1 MSREAA
7 INPVTLD
14 IVKDSL
20 IAVSNEIF
28 YAFAQTSMS
37 PIIYETLDYASGI
50 ADAQGRLLTQGNG
63 VSGFIGMISP
73 MICAVV
79 DKYGKENLHPGDVYI
94 INDPF
99 IGGGTHM
106 SDVGM
111 VMPIFYKD
119 ELIAFAGNKAHW
131 SDIGGMAPGSFT
143 TDATNTYQ
151 EGLCF
156 SGVKLVDRGNLVEPV
171 WDLMRSNMRYPQISQ
186 GDMWGQISSLRT
198 GDKRVNE
205 LCDKYGVDV
214 VKGSMERLIS
224 RVQSSAASPPGGN
237 AQRHLGDGRM
247 DGR

>member
-1 MSREAA
+1 MSEKLN
-7 INPVTLD
+7 ISPVTLD

-50 ADAQGRLLTQGNG
+50 ADAEGRLLTQGNG

-111 VMPIFYKD
+111 VMPIFYND

-156 SGVKLVDRGNLVEPV
+156 SGVKLVDRGELVEPV

-198 GDKRVNE
+198 G
-205 LCDKYGVDV
+205 
-214 VKGSMERLIS
+214 
-224 RVQSSAASPPGGN
+224 
-237 AQRHLGDGRM
+237 
-247 DGR
+247 

>member
-1 MSREAA
+1 MAEKEK

-50 ADAQGRLLTQGNG
+50 ADAEGRLLTQGNG
-63 VSGFIGMISP
+63 VTGFIGMISP

-79 DKYGKENLHPGDVYI
+79 EKHGKENLHPGDVYI

-99 IGGGTHM
+99 MGGGTHM

-111 VMPIFYKD
+111 VMPIFYHD

-143 TDATNTYQ
+143 TDATNLYQ
-151 EGLCF
+151 EGMCF
-156 SGVKLVDRGNLVEPV
+156 SGTKLVDRGELVEPV
-171 WDLMRSNMRYPQISQ
+171 WDLMRSINENVNNINQSHLHFGMQLIFDESQ
-186 GDMWGQISSLRT
+186 KDSNNEIWVSCYELVKFLNLNRCEAQSRPPPNGGGLLFFCVTATFSS
-198 GDKRVNE
+198 
-205 LCDKYGVDV
+205 
-214 VKGSMERLIS
+214 
-224 RVQSSAASPPGGN
+224 
-237 AQRHLGDGRM
+237 
-247 DGR
+247 

>member
-1 MSREAA
+1 MYKQVK

-14 IVKDSL
+14 IVKEYL

-63 VSGFIGMISP
+63 VTGFIGMISP
-73 MICAVV
+73 MICALV
-79 DKYGKENLHPGDVYI
+79 DKYGKENLRPWDVNI

-99 IGGGTHM
+99 LGGGTHI

-111 VMPIFYKD
+111 VMPIFYD
-119 ELIAFAGNKAHW
+119 GELIALPGNKAHW

-143 TDATNTYQ
+143 TDATNMFQ

-156 SGVKLVDRGNLVEPV
+156 SGTKLVDQGELVEPV
-171 WDLMRSNMRYPQISQ
+171 WDLMRSNMRYPQVSQ
-186 GDMWGQISSLRT
+186 GDMWRQISALRT
-198 GDKRVNE
+198 GEKRICG
-205 LCDKYGVDV
+205 LCDKYGADV
-214 VKGSMERLIS
+214 VKGSMERLI
-224 RVQSSAASPPGGN
+224 
-237 AQRHLGDGRM
+237 AQG
-247 DGR
+247 

>member
-1 MSREAA
+1 MSEKLN
-7 INPVTLD
+7 ISPVTLD

-50 ADAQGRLLTQGNG
+50 ADAEGRLLTQGNG

-79 DKYGKENLHPGDVYI
+79 DKFGKENLHPGDVYI

-111 VMPIFYKD
+111 VMPIFYKG
-119 ELIAFAGNKAHW
+119 ELIAFAGN
-131 SDIGGMAPGSFT
+131 P
-143 TDATNTYQ
+143 
-151 EGLCF
+151 L
-156 SGVKLVDRGNLVEPV
+156 
-171 WDLMRSNMRYPQISQ
+171 
-186 GDMWGQISSLRT
+186 
-198 GDKRVNE
+198 
-205 LCDKYGVDV
+205 
-214 VKGSMERLIS
+214 ERHRRHGPRLLHHG
-224 RVQSSAASPPGGN
+224 RDEHLPGGHVLL
-237 AQRHLGDGRM
+237 RREVS
-247 DGR
+247 